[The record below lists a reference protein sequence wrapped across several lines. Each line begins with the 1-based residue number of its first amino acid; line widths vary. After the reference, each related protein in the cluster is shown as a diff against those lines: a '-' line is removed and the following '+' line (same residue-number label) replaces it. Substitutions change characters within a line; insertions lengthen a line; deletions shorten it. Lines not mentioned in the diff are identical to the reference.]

1 MINVKTF
8 FIYLAIMAFT
18 TYAIRV
24 LPLVL
29 CKGKIEN
36 VFIRSFLAY
45 IPYAVLGAM
54 TFPAILYSTKW
65 VVSAVAGAAVA
76 IILAY
81 RKKSLLT
88 VAMAACITVYLTEL
102 LLYHIVAI

>member
-1 MINVKTF
+1 MISVKTF

-36 VFIRSFLAY
+36 VFIRSFLMY

-54 TFPAILYSTKW
+54 TFPAILYSTRW
-65 VVSAVAGAAVA
+65 VVSAMAGAVVA
-76 IILAY
+76 MILAY

-88 VAMAACITVYLTEL
+88 VAMAACVTVYLMEL
-102 LLYHIVAI
+102 VLHYTI